1 MRDMIVNSKTADNF
15 NFALSNLRQ
24 HFRKKNE
31 GTSFLN
37 VGDKSFD
44 FWLIS
49 GKDSLEITRE
59 LDSDK
64 LTGFC
69 KVLALGIIDGEQDSA
84 PIDYKVMS

>member
-1 MRDMIVNSKTADNF
+1 MCDMIVHSKTAENF
-15 NFALSNLRQ
+15 IFALSNLRQ
-24 HFRKKNE
+24 HFRKKNK

-37 VGDKSFD
+37 VGNKSFD

-49 GKDSLEITRE
+49 GKDSLEITRD

-69 KVLALGIIDGEQDSA
+69 KVLALGIINVEQISA
-84 PIDYKVMS
+84 PT